1 MREGG
6 LDWTYHVIAGGLV
19 DGEVG
24 NANQGDEDQRGDP
37 VDLRRAERG
46 PGKGEE
52 ADGFEEDEP
61 EEALHA
67 ALGLDAVLAA
77 GFLHLLAVVEVE
89 GDEEDAGQ
97 DVTDEE
103 PVRC

>member
-1 MREGG
+1 
-6 LDWTYHVIAGGLV
+6 LV

-24 NANQGDEDQRGDP
+24 NANQGDEDQRG
-37 VDLRRAERG
+37 
-46 PGKGEE
+46 
-52 ADGFEEDEP
+52 EP

>member
-1 MREGG
+1 MGWRK
-6 LDWTYHVIAGGLV
+6 WTYHVVAGGLV

-24 NANQGDEDQRGDP
+24 NTDHGDEDQRGDP
-37 VDLRRAERG
+37 VDLRWAERG
-46 PGKGEE
+46 PGEGEE
-52 ADGFEEDEP
+52 ADRFQEDEP
-61 EEALHA
+61 EETLHA

>member
-1 MREGG
+1 M
-6 LDWTYHVIAGGLV
+6 
-19 DGEVG
+19 
-24 NANQGDEDQRGDP
+24 
-37 VDLRRAERG
+37 DLRRAERG
-46 PGKGEE
+46 PAEGEE
-52 ADGFEEDEP
+52 ADGLQEDEP
-61 EEALHA
+61 QEAGHT